1 MKPIKKDE
9 QSELKSDSPYLSMR
23 IYKNYE
29 GTMKEKNQQRKKNG
43 LAPIHIRSYQEWSS
57 K

>member
-1 MKPIKKDE
+1 MKPTQQDE
-9 QSELKSDSPYLSMR
+9 GSEPKTDSPYLSMR